1 MKLKI
6 CGLKRPEDIAY
17 ANEYQPDY
25 VGFIINFPKSH
36 RNVDL
41 DRLRFLSKEVNPA
54 IKKVGVFVDEP
65 VDSIAK
71 MLEEDLIDIV
81 QLHGNQD
88 EAFIQALRQETD
100 QEIWK
105 AFSIASTEDVAEA
118 KASSADK
125 VLLDQGRGGTGK
137 SFDWS
142 LIQDFDRPYFL
153 AGGMNLETI
162 PQALEKLTPYGIDT
176 SSGAETNKLK
186 DPEKM
191 KNLVRMVKG

>member
-17 ANEYQPDY
+17 ANEYKPDY

-41 DRLRFLSKEVNPA
+41 DRLRLLSKEVDPA

-162 PQALEKLTPYGIDT
+162 PLALEQLTPYGIDT